1 MIYIPKIVGPCNG
14 SKKAIDIIYNLYER
28 ERKKTNPKRIVIYK
42 EILHNKNII
51 EDLKNKKI
59 ECINSLQEIDKNT
72 IVIIRAHGE
81 SEDTYNYLKE
91 NAIEYYDATCV
102 NVLQIHDI
110 IRQKYYQNYDI
121 IIIGKKLKEG
131 VYHPEVVG
139 SNGWCQYNAKI
150 ISNLFEVDNLDIVK
164 NNILVVCQTTF
175 NENDALLIADKIK
188 KIYHNKNIEFINTTC
203 KGPKLI
209 QKYALEIAKKCDY
222 MVIIGGKNSHNTNE
236 LYKLCS
242 EVTPS
247 IKISNLGE
255 LYEWLNKT
263 DINEST
269 NIGITGGASVQEKE
283 IQECRQLIEFYLF
296 YKKEKAIIE
305 KYINDYN
312 KKFLDKKDNS
322 IVQDAIKKFIK
333 VNTSGKYLR
342 SILLSLGYKIASGQ
356 NDDFY
361 IPLAMACETFQTSI
375 LIHDDIIDNAT
386 KRRGMDTIPTVYKHQ
401 FKSKNGKKSNIV
413 ANSLG
418 ICIGDLGLYLA
429 NDIILKNYQH
439 NANLCKIL
447 EYYNK
452 VIVNTIKGEII
463 DVKLPYNL
471 QYEKVKTCKESDIM
485 EMYYLKTAWYTTIG
499 PFCLGCLLADNNRIE
514 IDEYEIIFKNL
525 GVAFQIKDDIIGIYG
540 DSNCIGKP
548 TNSDISEFKQTILY
562 SYVYNHKE
570 KYLKNLHKFYGKA
583 NVTES
588 DVEEV
593 KKIFIESGALEYAR
607 EKMDHLFDESIKQ
620 IKKLNN
626 LGKYQ
631 NILLGLINYLRIR
644 QK

>member
-14 SKKAIDIIYNLYER
+14 SKNAIDIIYNLYER
-28 ERKKTNPKRIVIYK
+28 EKKKKNPKRIVVYK
-42 EILHNKNII
+42 EVLHNKNII
-51 EDLKNKKI
+51 EDLKDKKI
-59 ECINSLQEIDKNT
+59 ECINSLQGIDKNT
-72 IVIIRAHGE
+72 IVVIRAHGE
-81 SEDTYNYLKE
+81 GEDTYDYLQK
-91 NAIEYYDATCV
+91 NAIEYYDATCK
-102 NVLQIHDI
+102 NVLQIHDV

-121 IIIGKKLKEG
+121 IIIGEKSKEG
-131 VYHPEVVG
+131 IYHPEVVG

-150 ISNLFEVDNLDIVK
+150 ISNPFEIDNLDIIK
-164 NNILVVCQTTF
+164 NDVLIICQTTF
-175 NENDALLIADKIK
+175 SEKDALLIVDKIK
-188 KIYHNKNIEFINTTC
+188 EKYCKKNIEFINTTC
-203 KGPKLI
+203 TGPKLI
-209 QKYALEIAKKCDY
+209 QKHALEIARKCDY
-222 MVIIGGKNSHNTNE
+222 MVVIGGKNSHNTNE

-247 IKISNLGE
+247 VKISNLGE
-255 LYEWLNKT
+255 VYEWLSKN

-283 IQECRQLIEFYLF
+283 IEECKQIIEFYLF

-305 KYINDYN
+305 KEISEYN
-312 KKFLDKKDNS
+312 KNFLDKTDNL
-322 IVQDAIKKFIK
+322 IVQDAIKKFINI
-333 VNTSGKYLR
+333 NTSGKYLR
-342 SILLSLGYKIASGQ
+342 SILLSLGYKIASGK

-361 IPLAMACETFQTSI
+361 IPLAMAYETFQTSI

-386 KRRGMDTIPTVYKHQ
+386 KRRGMDTIPVAYIRQ
-401 FKSKNGKKSNIV
+401 FKSQNAKKSNIV

-418 ICIGDLGLYLA
+418 ICIGDFGFYLA

-452 VIVNTIKGEII
+452 IIINTIKGEII

-471 QYEKVKTCKESDIM
+471 QYEKVKACKESDIM

-499 PFCLGCLLADNNRIE
+499 PFCLGCILADNNQIKIE
-514 IDEYEIIFKNL
+514 KYECIFKNL

-540 DSNCIGKP
+540 DPSYIGKP

-562 SYVYNHKE
+562 SYVYNNAK
-570 KYLKNLHKFYGKA
+570 KYLKQLHKFYGKP
-583 NVTES
+583 NVSES
-588 DVEEV
+588 DIDAV

-607 EKMDHLFDESIKQ
+607 EKMNNLFNESIRQ
-620 IKKLNN
+620 IKQLNN

-631 NILLGLINYLRIR
+631 NIILGLINYLRIR